1 MKSVVK
7 VAILLT
13 MLTVASLLAHASA
26 MWGS

>member
-7 VAILLT
+7 VALLLT
-13 MLTVASLLAHASA
+13 MLTVTSLLANASA